1 MQYTIIALKDH
12 VGKLYRKM
20 NELEERLK
28 ALEEED
34 YDTVLYDELRKERN
48 MIAKELGIP
57 PFTILSNETLREIC
71 RQKPQTEEQLKSIKG
86 IKDVK
91 FEKYGERFLQ
101 LIKLSL

>member
-1 MQYTIIALKDH
+1 MQYTIIALKEH
-12 VGKLYRKM
+12 IGKLYSRM
-20 NELEERLK
+20 NALEERVK
-28 ALEEED
+28 TLEEED
-34 YDTVLYDELRKERN
+34 YDTVLYNELRKERN
-48 MIAKELGIP
+48 TIAKELGIP
-57 PFTILSNETLREIC
+57 YFTILSNETLKEIS